1 MLNKEIG
8 ESFPDQPRPHKY
20 TLLKDMKVSNLIKYK
35 RTSIPLVSPH
45 PMTMYRSFSK
55 PTFLPLKF
63 PPVPSY
69 QLKDHH
75 VNRQKSQVDL
85 IKKYPPIMPNYIN
98 VSIEQTIT
106 TEGSPVKIRH
116 VESMSP
122 KTFDMSTNN
131 YFLNTMKTVNTEN
144 SLLKYQ

>member
-1 MLNKEIG
+1 
-8 ESFPDQPRPHKY
+8 
-20 TLLKDMKVSNLIKYK
+20 
-35 RTSIPLVSPH
+35 
-45 PMTMYRSFSK
+45 
-55 PTFLPLKF
+55 
-63 PPVPSY
+63 
-69 QLKDHH
+69 
-75 VNRQKSQVDL
+75 
-85 IKKYPPIMPNYIN
+85 MPNYIN